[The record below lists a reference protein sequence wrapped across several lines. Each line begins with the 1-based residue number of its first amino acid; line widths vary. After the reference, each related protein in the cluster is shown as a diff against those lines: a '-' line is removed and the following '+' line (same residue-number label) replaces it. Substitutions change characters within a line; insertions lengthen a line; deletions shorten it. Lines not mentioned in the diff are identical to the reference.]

1 MSKITRLLGVR
12 VQDDLFEIPRAP
24 ATTGGSLN
32 FDHELRAVLSDEL
45 KRCPKDRYQVAAEMS
60 RLLGR
65 EVSKHML
72 DAYTAESR
80 DAYNFPLNYA
90 AAFEVATDSFSLT
103 ELLAGKRGCMVLV
116 GKDVLLA
123 ELGRLEKQKDEIKFR
138 EGVLRNRIRSREER
152 NAQASIARR
161 ASCVICSTKKSG
173 SAGSLTTTRSPKNS
187 NASVKGFP
195 THQSTA
201 TRRSCRN
208 ESSALKLK
216 PKSSSRSAIPW
227 AGWCSGPGV
236 TRSKRSAWFCA
247 CKRNNHTLLNKK
259 NNPPEGP

>member
-103 ELLAGKRGCMVLV
+103 ELLAGKRGCKLLV
-116 GKDVLLA
+116 GEEALLA
-123 ELGRLEKQKDEIKFR
+123 ELGKIE
-138 EGVLRNRIRSREER
+138 REEQTLR
-152 NAQASIARR
+152 VRKQ
-161 ASCVICSTKKSG
+161 
-173 SAGSLTTTRSPKNS
+173 
-187 NASVKGFP
+187 
-195 THQSTA
+195 
-201 TRRSCRN
+201 
-208 ESSALKLK
+208 ALKRYMGRK
-216 PKSSSRSAIPW
+216 
-227 AGWCSGPGV
+227 GQ
-236 TRSKRSAWFCA
+236 
-247 CKRNNHTLLNKK
+247 
-259 NNPPEGP
+259 